1 MSEKSSKSHLLNILY
16 SGNVNNYKFVLYQG
30 EDVINERIFSAD
42 QFNPVVRYF
51 VDIRDIIPS
60 IIQRLQKTL
69 SRKNLNFKD
78 HDYDFLTS
86 YKNQISLENKE
97 FVNKLSKPAVIKQ
110 NFSGKT
116 IKGVE
121 CKFGLYINDNP
132 IVERKFY
139 VDNYNP
145 ACRFSTEIV
154 SIVNDVCEEI
164 YTSLK
169 NNDVNHMWEDYTL
182 INTYGLHVNQIREL
196 NHIKRGELLEN
207 VSDRVFVKKTKSY
220 YRSLQPQVQQQQVNI
235 Q

>member
-1 MSEKSSKSHLLNILY
+1 MSEKSSKPHT
-16 SGNVNNYKFVLYQG
+16 NNFKFVLYQG
-30 EDVINERIFSAD
+30 EEVINERIFTAD
-42 QFNPVVRYF
+42 NFNPVVRYS

-78 HDYDFLTS
+78 QQYDLLNI
-86 YKNQISLENKE
+86 YKNQVALENRE
-97 FVNKLSKPAVIKQ
+97 FNNKLIKPVVVKQ

-145 ACRFSTEIV
+145 ACRFSTEVV
-154 SIVNDVCEEI
+154 SIVNEVCEEI
-164 YTSLK
+164 FTSLK
-169 NNDVNHMWEDYTL
+169 NNDTNHMWDDYVL
-182 INTYGLHVNQIREL
+182 INTYGLYVNQIREL
-196 NHIKRGELLEN
+196 NHSKRSELLEK
-207 VSDRVFVKKTKSY
+207 VSDRIFVKRTRSY
-220 YRSLQPQVQQQQVNI
+220 YKSLQPQMQQQVSI

>member
-1 MSEKSSKSHLLNILY
+1 MSEKSSKSHL
-16 SGNVNNYKFVLYQG
+16 NNFKFVLYQG

-42 QFNPVVRYF
+42 QFNPVVRYS

-69 SRKNLNFKD
+69 SRKNLNFKEYG
-78 HDYDFLTS
+78 YDFLNM
-86 YKNQISLENKE
+86 YKNQISLENRE

-154 SIVNDVCEEI
+154 SIVNEVSDEI

-169 NNDVNHMWEDYTL
+169 NNDVNHMWEDYVL
-182 INTYGLHVNQIREL
+182 INTYGLYVNQIREL
-196 NHIKRGELLEN
+196 NQPKRIKLLEN
-207 VSDRVFVKKTKSY
+207 VGDRQFVKKIKSY
-220 YRSLQPQVQQQQVNI
+220 YRSLQPQQTQQQQVNI